1 LAKRTKT
8 RRQRYEEKKKDAKTY
23 PISLCAINFMH
34 DGNLGYLV
42 RSAAC
47 FGAECVHVIGSIPSN
62 KALNPSSGSLTDY
75 VKIIQHENPSDF
87 LAYANKNNYEVVSAE
102 LSHDSTPINSCSFSF
117 DRHMCVVVGNEETGV
132 PAEILNKSTIVHIPM
147 PGVGYCLN
155 TSQTANIMMYELTK
169 QYDRHEQNMNG
180 YGYYIC
186 NGKIMNSF

>member
-1 LAKRTKT
+1 MAKREKT
-8 RRQRYEEKKKDAKTY
+8 RRQRYEDKKKDAKTY

-34 DGNLGYLV
+34 DGNLGYLI

-47 FGAECVHVIGSIPSN
+47 FGAELVHVIGSIPAN
-62 KALNPSSGSLTDY
+62 KILNPSSGTLTDY

-87 LAYANKNNYEVVSAE
+87 LAYARKNDYEVVSAE
-102 LSHDSTPINSCSFSF
+102 LSADSTPINSCSFDF

-132 PAEILNKSTIVHIPM
+132 PTEILNSSKAIHIRM
-147 PGVGYCLN
+147 PGVGHCLN

-169 QYDRHEQNMNG
+169 QYERHKQNMNG

-186 NGKIMNSF
+186 DGKIMNSY

>member
-1 LAKRTKT
+1 MPKRTQT

-34 DGNLGYLV
+34 DGNLGYLI

-47 FGAECVHVIGSIPSN
+47 FGAECVHIIGSVPAS
-62 KALNPSSGSLTDY
+62 KALNPTSGSLAEY
-75 VKIIQHENPSDF
+75 VKIVQHENPSDF
-87 LAYANKNNYEVVSAE
+87 LAFASKNDYKVVSAE
-102 LSHDSTPINSCSFSF
+102 LSDYSTPINSCSFNF

-132 PAEILNKSTIVHIPM
+132 PAEILNKSEIVHIPM

-186 NGKIMNSF
+186 NGKVTNSF